1 MPAEKVP
8 GSQVYAGTIN
18 QSGALD
24 IRAVKLGRETT
35 LGKIIQAIEQAEQSQ
50 APVQKLADRL
60 AGHVVY
66 CALSAAPLTSLVTRD
81 LRSTISVVIVAAD
94 FACAV
99 ATTRARLL
107 DMDPA

>member
-24 IRAVKLGRETT
+24 IRAVRLGSETT
-35 LGKIIQAIEQAEQSQ
+35 FGKIIQAIEQAEQSQ

-60 AGHVVY
+60 AGYLVY
-66 CALSAAPLTSLVTRD
+66 CALAAAAVTFLVTRD
-81 LRSTISVVIVAAD
+81 LRSTISVVIVAG
-94 FACAV
+94 ACGGAGRTPPPTLSAV
-99 ATTRARLL
+99 V
-107 DMDPA
+107 P